1 MKALLSPSL
10 LRTLIAFAMLI
21 GSASAF
27 ADAIRPAYLGLTE
40 EKPGEFSVLW
50 KIPMLGDARLPVEPE
65 FSGDAKAAT
74 PVTTRTPP
82 GAAIEQWTLRAPA
95 LRGQT
100 LRESQAWTVRKRTCS
115 SASNLPTGQ
124 NGCSG

>member
-1 MKALLSPSL
+1 MKARLF
-10 LRTLIAFAMLI
+10 LRTLIALGMLI

-50 KIPMLGDARLPVEPE
+50 KIPTLGDARLPVEPE

-100 LRESQAWTVRKRTCS
+100 LELQAWTVRRRTCS
-115 SASNLPTGQ
+115 SASNLRTGQ
-124 NGCSG
+124 NGCSV